1 MAVASYNGGP
11 HHMSRAHRSTLGRLE
26 LDAFVEMIP
35 RREPRDYV
43 KKVVSY
49 YKSYVSLYG
58 PEGASVVLPG
68 RLRTDDTEVV
78 NF

>member
-1 MAVASYNGGP
+1 MGKLN
-11 HHMSRAHRSTLGRLE
+11 

-43 KKVVSY
+43 KKVIGFY
-49 YKSYVSLYG
+49 QQYVSLYA
-58 PEGASVVLPG
+58 PEGAGVVLPTE
-68 RLRTDDTEVV
+68 LSADDPKIV

>member
-1 MAVASYNGGP
+1 
-11 HHMSRAHRSTLGRLE
+11 MSRAHRNTLGTLG

-43 KKVVSY
+43 KKVVGFY
-49 YKSYVSLYG
+49 QKYVELYG
-58 PEGASVVLPG
+58 PEGAGVVLPKKLVG
-68 RLRTDDTEVV
+68 DDPNVV

>member
-1 MAVASYNGGP
+1 MGS
-11 HHMSRAHRSTLGRLE
+11 LD

-43 KKVVSY
+43 KKVIGFY
-49 YKSYVSLYG
+49 QQYVELYG
-58 PEGASVVLPG
+58 PAGAGVVLPK
-68 RLRTDDTEVV
+68 RLEYDNPEIV